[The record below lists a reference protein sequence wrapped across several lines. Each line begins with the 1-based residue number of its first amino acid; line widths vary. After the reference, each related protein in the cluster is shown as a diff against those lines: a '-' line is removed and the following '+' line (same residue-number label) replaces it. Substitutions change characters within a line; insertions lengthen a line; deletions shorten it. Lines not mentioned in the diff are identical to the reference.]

1 MKICRFNDDRVGVVE
16 NDEVID
22 VTAVTRELPVFHW
35 PLPHG
40 DALIERLDALLPTI
54 RKLTKR
60 GERHPLSAVRLL
72 SPVANPGKIIGIGR
86 SYKGHVE
93 EAAKDPAMSMHK
105 AATSP
110 DTIRMFIKANTALV
124 GPSQGVALRFLERRN
139 DPEAE
144 FSIVIGKKG
153 TDIPREQ
160 AMDYVAGYAIG
171 LDMTLRGPELPSS
184 RKSID
189 SYAVLGPWLVTPDEL
204 ENPQDV
210 EMTLRVNGEVR
221 QRANTRDLLF
231 SIPAIIENAASFY
244 TLYPGD
250 IIMTGTPEGV
260 APVHPGDVM
269 TIEAS
274 GVGSMTV
281 AIRAHAMTEAGS

>member
-1 MKICRFNDDRVGVVE
+1 MKICRFDDSRIGVVE
-16 NDEVID
+16 GDEIID
-22 VTAVTRELPVFHW
+22 VTPITRELPAFRW

-40 DALIERLDALLPTI
+40 DALIERLDTLLPAM
-54 RKLTKR
+54 RKLAKT
-60 GERHPLSAVRLL
+60 GARHPVSSVRLL

-105 AATSP
+105 AATAP

-124 GPSQGVALRFLERRN
+124 GPSEGVALRFLERRN

-144 FSIVIGKKG
+144 FSIIIGKKG
-153 TDIPREQ
+153 TDIPRGR

-189 SYAVLGPWLVTPDEL
+189 TYAVLGPWLVTPDEIP
-204 ENPQDV
+204 NPGEV
-210 EMTLRVNGEVR
+210 ELTLSVNGELR

-231 SIPAIIENAASFY
+231 SIPAIIENAAAFY

-260 APVHPGDVM
+260 APVQPGDVM
-269 TIEAS
+269 TIDAA
-274 GVGSMTV
+274 GVGTMTV
-281 AIRAHAMTEAGS
+281 SIRSRDRPAASR

>member
-1 MKICRFNDDRVGVVE
+1 MKICRFNDERLGVVL
-16 NDEVID
+16 NDEVVD
-22 VTAVTRELPVFHW
+22 VTAVTRELPAFRW

-40 DALIERLDALLPTI
+40 DALIERLDTLLPAI
-54 RKLTKR
+54 RELAKR
-60 GERHPLSAVRLL
+60 GERQRLPAVRLL

-105 AATSP
+105 AATAP

-144 FSIVIGKKG
+144 LSIVIGRKG
-153 TDIPREQ
+153 TDIPRSRV
-160 AMDYVAGYAIG
+160 MDYVAGYAIG

-189 SYAVLGPWLVTPDEL
+189 SYAVLGPWLVTPDEI
-204 ENPQDV
+204 EKPGEID
-210 EMTLRVNGEVR
+210 MTLRVNGEVR

-231 SIPAIIENAASFY
+231 SIPAIIENAAKFY

-260 APVHPGDVM
+260 APVQPGDVM
-269 TIEAS
+269 SIDATGIGTME
-274 GVGSMTV
+274 VPV
-281 AIRAHAMTEAGS
+281 RAHLGASS

>member
-1 MKICRFNDDRVGVVE
+1 MKICRFNDGRIGVVE
-16 NDEVID
+16 RDEVID
-22 VTAVTRELPVFHW
+22 VSAITRELPAFRW

-40 DALIERLDALLPTI
+40 DALIERLDALLPAIAT
-54 RKLTKR
+54 LTR
-60 GERHPLSAVRLL
+60 SGERHPLSAVRLL

-86 SYKGHVE
+86 SYQGHVE
-93 EAAKDPAMSMHK
+93 EAAKDPAMSIHK
-105 AATSP
+105 VATAP

-144 FSIVIGKKG
+144 FSIVIGRKG
-153 TDIPREQ
+153 TDIPRDQ
-160 AMDYVAGYAIG
+160 VTDYIAGYAIG

-204 ENPQDV
+204 QNPQEV

-231 SIPAIIENAASFY
+231 SIAAIIENAASFY

-260 APVHPGDVM
+260 APVYPGDVM
-269 TIEAS
+269 SIEAS
-274 GVGSMTV
+274 GIGSMTV
-281 AIRAHAMTEAGS
+281 PIRAHPMPGA

>member
-1 MKICRFNDDRVGVVE
+1 MKICRFNENRLGVVAG
-16 NDEVID
+16 DEIVD
-22 VTAVTRELPVFHW
+22 VTAVTRELPAFRW

-40 DALIERLDALLPTI
+40 DALIERLDRLLPEISDLART
-54 RKLTKR
+54 
-60 GERHPLSAVRLL
+60 GERVPLSGAKLL

-86 SYKGHVE
+86 SYRAHAE
-93 EAAKDPAMSMHK
+93 EAAKDPAMSIHK
-105 AATSP
+105 VATSP

-124 GPSQGVALRFLERRN
+124 GPSEGVALRFLERRN

-144 FSIVIGKKG
+144 FAIVIGRKG
-153 TDIPREQ
+153 TDIPRERV
-160 AMDYVAGYAIG
+160 MDYVAGYAIG

-189 SYAVLGPWLVTPDEL
+189 TYAVLGPWLVTRDEIANPDE
-204 ENPQDV
+204 V
-210 EMTLRVNGEVR
+210 EMTLSVNGELR

-231 SIPAIIENAASFY
+231 RIAAIVENAAQFY

-260 APVHPGDVM
+260 APIQPGDVM
-269 TIEAS
+269 RVEAS
-274 GVGSMTV
+274 GIGAMIVP
-281 AIRAHAMTEAGS
+281 IRAHGR